1 MPAVSTNDPAR
12 RRRGLLA
19 WPVSA
24 AAAVVAAT
32 MMATPLGAQDEPA
45 QDEPALEDSIPGD
58 PALPI
63 EELRVFS
70 EVFGLIKDDYVE
82 PVEDIDLLRKAIGGM
97 LSGLDPH
104 SSYLDPESF
113 EEIQIGTEGR
123 FGGLGIEVTQENG
136 LIKVVTPIDGTPAH
150 EAGILPGDIIT
161 RLDDTPVKGLS
172 LDDAVRRM
180 RGEPGTTI
188 NLTIIREGRNQPLEV
203 TLERAEIKIASVR
216 SQLIDDTIAYVR
228 VTQFQADTA
237 NTMRSQ
243 IRDLMDESGND
254 LRGLILDLRNNPGGI
269 LTGAV
274 SVADVFLEE
283 GVIVSTR
290 GRDESDNAEYRATA
304 SDMLDDVPL
313 VVLVNSGSASASEIV
328 AGALQDHRRAVVMGS
343 KTFGKG
349 SVQTI
354 LPLNNGAALKIT
366 TARYYTP
373 SGRSI
378 QATGIEPDIPAGEL
392 VFSDDNTDEGAD
404 VREVNLAGHL
414 ENENGDGASAAE
426 TSPRSVVE
434 RDPLVLEARNLLKAL
449 DIVGARQ

>member
-392 VFSDDNTDEGAD
+392 VFSDDSTDEGAD